1 MTLKLVITCIFIS
14 LDSGHGISL
23 KHILTSSEKE
33 EDRSCQTIQQT
44 TPTEVMQIQKVRLT
58 LNVIDK
64 SNLDP
69 LFINV
74 VALVPRDKKFI
85 TRK

>member
-1 MTLKLVITCIFIS
+1 MTLKLVIS
-14 LDSGHGISL
+14 LDDSGHGTSL
-23 KHILTSSEKE
+23 KRILTSSEKG

-44 TPTEVMQIQKVRLT
+44 TLTEVMQIQKVRLT
-58 LNVIDK
+58 LNVINK